1 MSLPTIPRLAASVLP
16 LALLCACA
24 ATRPLDPGWLAT
36 LSAQPPTALLLL
48 GEQHDAPEHQQW
60 EQATVK
66 WLAQRG
72 QLAAVVIEMAE
83 AGASTEGLPPTASEA
98 EVRGALRWPDEAWP
112 WADYGPV
119 VMAAVRAGAPVLG
132 GNLPRA
138 RLASARNN
146 GALEARLPPEAL
158 ARQQADVREGHCG
171 LLPEGQVPA
180 MARIQLARDQ
190 SLAETAVQ
198 ALRPGRT
205 VVLAAGHQQALQL
218 GLGLLRGGELLQVL
232 RQAVFL
238 GHEHRFA
245 QHVQALVQVGAG
257 QRVDDGVC
265 GLLRGLIGLG
275 AQGAGTVAPALQG
288 GLGLQGLGRL
298 GKGRQVGVRLLERW
312 HRRIHHTCRVGQV
325 ELHALGQCR
334 CQRLV
339 RLQAAVAGH
348 HGFVVGTQAGA
359 LGHGLQERRPDFAHG
374 LGIVLQQL
382 KVRGQTLLLQQRQRG
397 RTQQRGKPAVKGAD
411 LHRAT
416 GLQQLAV

>member
-1 MSLPTIPRLAASVLP
+1 MSLTTIRRLTASVLP

-24 ATRPLDPGWLAT
+24 ATRPLDPAWLAT

-60 EQATVK
+60 EQATVQ

-72 QLAAVVIEMAE
+72 QLAALVIEMAE

-138 RLASARNN
+138 RLASARSN

-190 SLAETAVQ
+190 SLAETALQ

-205 VVLAAGHQQALQL
+205 VVLAAGHQ
-218 GLGLLRGGELLQVL
+218 
-232 RQAVFL
+232 
-238 GHEHRFA
+238 
-245 QHVQALVQVGAG
+245 HVQRSLGVPAWLPYGLDARLQHLKHGIKVAIAQAG
-257 QRVDDGVC
+257 QARTAIEKEADYIQKTPALPARDYC
-265 GLLRGLIGLG
+265 AELR
-275 AQGAGTVAPALQG
+275 AQWSSVPAPAA
-288 GLGLQGLGRL
+288 
-298 GKGRQVGVRLLERW
+298 
-312 HRRIHHTCRVGQV
+312 TP
-325 ELHALGQCR
+325 ASAP
-334 CQRLV
+334 
-339 RLQAAVAGH
+339 AAA
-348 HGFVVGTQAGA
+348 AA
-359 LGHGLQERRPDFAHG
+359 P
-374 LGIVLQQL
+374 
-382 KVRGQTLLLQQRQRG
+382 
-397 RTQQRGKPAVKGAD
+397 
-411 LHRAT
+411 
-416 GLQQLAV
+416 

>member
-1 MSLPTIPRLAASVLP
+1 MSLPAIPRFAAFILP
-16 LALLCACA
+16 LALLCGGCA
-24 ATRPLDPGWLAT
+24 TPAPLDPGWLAT
-36 LSAQPPTALLLL
+36 LSAQPPTPLLLL

-60 EQATVK
+60 EQATVR

-72 QLAAVVIEMAE
+72 QLAALVIEMAE

-190 SLAETAVQ
+190 SLAETALQ

-205 VVLAAGHQQALQL
+205 VVLAAGHQ
-218 GLGLLRGGELLQVL
+218 
-232 RQAVFL
+232 
-238 GHEHRFA
+238 
-245 QHVQALVQVGAG
+245 HVQRSLGVPAWLPQGLDYKVAIAQAG
-257 QRVDDGVC
+257 QARTAIEKEADYIQKTPALPVRDYC
-265 GLLRGLIGLG
+265 AELR
-275 AQGAGTVAPALQG
+275 AQWSSVPAPAA
-288 GLGLQGLGRL
+288 
-298 GKGRQVGVRLLERW
+298 
-312 HRRIHHTCRVGQV
+312 TS
-325 ELHALGQCR
+325 ASAP
-334 CQRLV
+334 
-339 RLQAAVAGH
+339 AAA
-348 HGFVVGTQAGA
+348 AA
-359 LGHGLQERRPDFAHG
+359 P
-374 LGIVLQQL
+374 
-382 KVRGQTLLLQQRQRG
+382 
-397 RTQQRGKPAVKGAD
+397 
-411 LHRAT
+411 
-416 GLQQLAV
+416 